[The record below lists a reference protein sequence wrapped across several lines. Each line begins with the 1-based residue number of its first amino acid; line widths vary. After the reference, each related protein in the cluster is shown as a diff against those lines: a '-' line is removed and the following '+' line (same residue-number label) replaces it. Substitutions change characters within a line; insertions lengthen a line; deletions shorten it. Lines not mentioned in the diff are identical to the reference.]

1 MADKFHRRGSGGI
14 HKWRKENSKENGI
27 WRKLSDEE
35 YEREKAEIEV
45 HMKLLM
51 GLLQKEEEDQR
62 CGFLVKRKM
71 KWHKLHRI
79 REKLMNA
86 QYE

>member
-1 MADKFHRRGSGGI
+1 M
-14 HKWRKENSKENGI
+14 
-27 WRKLSDEE
+27 SDEE
-35 YEREKAEIEV
+35 YEREKAEIEICLKV
-45 HMKLLM
+45 LTELLE
-51 GLLQKEEEDQR
+51 KEEEDLR

-86 QYE
+86 